1 MSIIIFFIIILVY
14 MVLDDKVTNDDI
26 KSISQIKWTKEDAI
40 KYYNQTY
47 KPETI

>member
-26 KSISQIKWTKEDAI
+26 KSSSQIKWTKEDAI

-47 KPETI
+47 NQQ